1 MRLRVGG
8 PEGRMRGFRLVLGV
22 GSWQS
27 AVGSFAD
34 GCMTPHPAFGHPLP
48 EGEGINILLPGE
60 KVPAGRMR
68 GIPLNR
74 LIHRFLLPAL
84 RFLLPAPPFSLQFRS
99 GA

>member
-1 MRLRVGG
+1 
-8 PEGRMRGFRLVLGV
+8 MRGFRLVLGV

-68 GIPLNR
+68 G
-74 LIHRFLLPAL
+74 
-84 RFLLPAPPFSLQFRS
+84 SLQPTSRQAS
-99 GA
+99 SLRLSTADCTDCQLLRPGEKVPRRGG